1 MDSLYLNQG
10 DMQVPATLGTL
21 VVAAE
26 DPVPETSHI
35 RTSFERTCRCF
46 DTVLLESGILDA
58 QDDDLTHDLFTDPI
72 YSRHAGVHLVSR
84 LKPLA

>member
-1 MDSLYLNQG
+1 
-10 DMQVPATLGTL
+10 MQVPVTLGTL
-21 VVAAE
+21 VAAE

-72 YSRHAGVHLVSR
+72 YDDPCRYILHTQVHIHSYILHD
-84 LKPLA
+84 